1 MSTVARIRA
10 FSSPSG
16 IELAAEVAIP
26 MEAVVAGPLQQ
37 LYAAGAL
44 RGPAE
49 IQLSCPTA
57 LDGRLPDS
65 HLSHAA
71 NDAEGGF
78 AEDERVPV
86 DYQGLVA
93 VPSPAD
99 VEAPPVE
106 ALERRLESASTVLAF
121 PSRH

>member
-10 FSSPSG
+10 FSSPSS
-16 IELAAEVAIP
+16 IDLAAEVAVP

-37 LYAAGAL
+37 LYAVGAL
-44 RGPAE
+44 RGPVE

-57 LDGRLPDS
+57 LDGNLPES

-78 AEDERVPV
+78 AEDERVPASYRGPV
-86 DYQGLVA
+86 VVS
-93 VPSPAD
+93 VPAQ
-99 VEAPPVE
+99 VEATLVE
-106 ALERRLESASTVLAF
+106 EPKHRSEGCSSVLAF
-121 PSRH
+121 PSRP